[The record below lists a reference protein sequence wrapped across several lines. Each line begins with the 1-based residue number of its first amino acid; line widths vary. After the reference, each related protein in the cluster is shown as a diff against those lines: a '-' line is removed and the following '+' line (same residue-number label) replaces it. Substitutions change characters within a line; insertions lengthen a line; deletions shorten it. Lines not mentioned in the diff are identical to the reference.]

1 MLAPLLSFAYK
12 HLQSVPL
19 IVVPPAHFPLSLQQY
34 VTPLMVFVEL
44 QSLHSASPVT
54 QTLPLAAAAV
64 VAAGAAVVPAA
75 VVAAGLVVGLV
86 DGQLMVFHKPFAFRH
101 QTSLL
106 VPLVYPHFPGQSRA
120 GALGSWT

>member
-1 MLAPLLSFAYK
+1 M
-12 HLQSVPL
+12 H
-19 IVVPPAHFPLSLQQY
+19 
-34 VTPLMVFVEL
+34 
-44 QSLHSASPVT
+44 
-54 QTLPLAAAAV
+54 LAAAAV

-106 VPLVYPHFPGQSRA
+106 VP
-120 GALGSWT
+120 